1 MRVNTMRWI
10 DRWVGVPLVAVLVG
24 LHRLWW
30 WIAPRR
36 PPTSVRRVAF
46 IELSEMG
53 STIIADPAMRRARSV
68 FPGCELYFVI
78 FEGNRGSLDVLGTIE
93 PHRTI
98 TIREADFLVLALD
111 TFAALW
117 RLRRLRIDLVV
128 DLELFSRYTSL
139 LSLLSGAPLRSGF
152 HRFHNEGLYR
162 GDHLTHPVQYNP
174 HQHMAKNFL
183 ALVLAATEEAGTV
196 PYGKR
201 HIDDAEIH
209 LAPYRNDA
217 ACARLRERLVGA
229 FPVLGGIDKWVILNP
244 NASELMILRK
254 WPLESFARLTGRLIE
269 DADLAVLI
277 TGAASEKPDAQS
289 IVAANASDRII
300 DLTGFTDLSE
310 LPALYA
316 LCAAMLTNDSGP
328 AHLAAPTGLKTWV
341 LFGPETPT
349 LYGALNPNAEFFFKA
364 LACSPCVSAS
374 NHRRSPC
381 TDNQCMKQITVDEVF
396 ARMRSYLDGLDSE
409 LPAVRLRHSRKRD
422 RNEHAV
428 KGQPP
433 EVIVLMRTRAEQEG
447 REHQQDTPGA
457 ALNEGRGT
465 PPDDESGGEQKR
477 EERAVRGPYDTRG
490 HGHEPT

>member
-1 MRVNTMRWI
+1 MRVDTMRWI

-30 WIAPRR
+30 RIAPPRR
-36 PPTSVRRVAF
+36 PSSVRRVAF

-98 TIREADFLVLALD
+98 TIREANFLVLALD

-117 RLRRLRIDLVV
+117 RLRRLRLDLVV

-152 HRFHNEGLYR
+152 HRFYNEGLYR

-183 ALVLAATEEAGTV
+183 ALVLAATEEGGA
-196 PYGKR
+196 PPFGKR
-201 HIDDAEIH
+201 HIDDAEIR
-209 LAPYRNDA
+209 LAPYRNDG
-217 ACARLRERLVGA
+217 ACARLRDRLIGA
-229 FPVLGGIDKWVILNP
+229 FPALGRIDKWVILNP

-254 WPLESFARLTGRLIE
+254 WPLESFARLTGRLVE
-269 DADLAVLI
+269 DANLAVLI
-277 TGAASEKPDAQS
+277 TGAASEKPDAQN
-289 IVAANASDRII
+289 IVAANPSDRVI

-316 LCAAMLTNDSGP
+316 LSAAMLTNDSGP
-328 AHLAAPTGLKTWV
+328 AHLAAPTALKTWV

-396 ARMRSYLDGLDSE
+396 VRMRSYLDGLDSE
-409 LPAVRLRHSRKRD
+409 LPAIRLRHSRKRD
-422 RNEHAV
+422 RNEQAV

-433 EVIVLMRTRAEQEG
+433 EVIVLMRARAEQES
-447 REHQQDTPGA
+447 REYQQSAQAA
-457 ALNEGRGT
+457 ALKEGRGT
-465 PPDDESGGEQKR
+465 PPDAEGGGEQER
-477 EERAVRGPYDTRG
+477 EEGAVRRPYDTRG

>member
-1 MRVNTMRWI
+1 MRVDTMRWI
-10 DRWVGVPLVAVLVG
+10 DRWVGIPLVAAVVG
-24 LHRLWW
+24 LHRLCWL
-30 WIAPRR
+30 IAPRKQ
-36 PPTSVRRVAF
+36 PATIRRVAF

-53 STIIADPAMRRARSV
+53 STIIADPAMRRARAV
-68 FPGCELYFVI
+68 FPGCELFFLI
-78 FEGNRGSLDVLGTIE
+78 FAGNRGSLDVLGTIE
-93 PHRTI
+93 PERTI
-98 TIREADFLVLALD
+98 TIREANFLVLALD

-117 RLRRLRIDLVV
+117 RLRRLRVDLVV

-183 ALVLAATEEAGTV
+183 ALVLAATEETGTA
-196 PYGKR
+196 PHTKR
-201 HIDDAEIH
+201 HIDDAEIR

-229 FPVLGGIDKWVILNP
+229 FPALDRADKWVILNP

-254 WPLESFARLTGRLIE
+254 WPLESFARLTGRLVE
-269 DADLAVLI
+269 DANLAVLI

-289 IVAANASDRII
+289 IAAAVSSDRVV

-316 LCAAMLTNDSGP
+316 LSAAMLTNDSGP

-374 NHRRSPC
+374 NHRKSSC

-396 ARMRSYLDGLDSE
+396 ARMRAYLDRLDSDP
-409 LPAVRLRHSRKRD
+409 PAIRLWQSRKRD
-422 RNEHAV
+422 RNERAV
-428 KGQPP
+428 EGQPP
-433 EVIVLMRTRAEQEG
+433 EVIVLMRARPEEERGEYQESA
-447 REHQQDTPGA
+447 QA
-457 ALNEGRGT
+457 AAQKERQGT
-465 PPDDESGGEQKR
+465 PPDDDQGRERKQEES
-477 EERAVRGPYDTRG
+477 AVRGPYDTRG
-490 HGHEPT
+490 HGHKPT